1 MNKKHMIAAFLI
13 IISIASADTILGST
27 GVIRGNLLNVQ
38 LAKYDPTPAEAGKIA
53 TLWIKAENKGIEP
66 VPNATFVIETAYP
79 FSLPNSDPSRYYGKI
94 TGLDDI
100 KLEYKVLV
108 DKRAI
113 NGTYTMTMRYQTGD
127 NLWLEKDFSITV
139 SEFER
144 EKNADLKALY
154 VKTDP
159 VAYSNGASRL
169 TIDIANVGDGTA
181 YYTIVKAESDA
192 ADIERDKIF
201 VGTLNPNDFDS
212 ADFDMKFRN
221 VTGSYPVKITMI
233 YKDKDGNEVAQN
245 DEVYISLISQ
255 EEAKKAQKKETPLS
269 TYAIYLI
276 LLILALKFIAIPL
289 GKRIFLPARKA
300 LWKKS

>member
-1 MNKKHMIAAFLI
+1 MNKKYIVALLI
-13 IISIASADTILGST
+13 VVSIASADTILGST
-27 GVIRGNLLNVQ
+27 GVIKGNLLNVQ
-38 LAKYDPTPAEAGKIA
+38 LAKYDPTPAEAGKVL

-66 VPNATFVIETAYP
+66 VPNATFFIETAYP
-79 FSLPNSDPSRYYGKI
+79 FSLPNSDASRYYGRI

-113 NGTYTMTMRYQTGD
+113 NGTYAIKMKYQTGD

-159 VAYSNGASRL
+159 AAYSNGASRL
-169 TIDIANVGDGTA
+169 TVDIANVGDGTA
-181 YYTIVKAESDA
+181 YYTIIKAESDV
-192 ADIERDKIF
+192 ADIERDEIF

-221 VTGSYPVKITMI
+221 VTGGYPVKITMT
-233 YKDKDGNEVAQN
+233 YKDKDGNEVDQN

-255 EEAKKAQKKETPLS
+255 EEAKRAEKRETPLW

-276 LLILALKFIAIPL
+276 ALVLVLKFILAPI
-289 GKRIFLPARKA
+289 GKRVFKRK
-300 LWKKS
+300 KN